1 MNRHSVK
8 NMTINLDPH
17 QHTLE
22 RTVSCCGIGLHSGK
36 PVNLTIRPAEEH
48 SGISFRRSDLGK
60 KNAIPAR
67 MEQIVDTTLATTLG
81 SGSERIS
88 TTEHLMA
95 ALHSAGIDNAE
106 IELDGLEVPIMD
118 GSADPFVQLLSSG
131 GKKKQRALRKVIRI
145 IKPVSCISGDKFI
158 RIEPHNGFKITGS
171 ISFGTELIN
180 EQSYTID
187 LSQERFAREI
197 AGART
202 FGFVEQVEELWR
214 NGLALGCTL
223 ENVIAIHWNRRSVLN
238 EEGLRFEDEFVR
250 HKVLDLIG
258 DLALLGS
265 PILGHVIASRS
276 GHALHHSLM
285 KAIADSPDCWEYVEF
300 RKPGQPHVIAPAKP
314 RKKRLSVSLP
324 GMLFPAAAPAP
335 CPA

>member
-1 MNRHSVK
+1 MA
-8 NMTINLDPH
+8 INIDPH
-17 QHTLE
+17 QHTVE
-22 RTVSCCGIGLHSGK
+22 HPVSCCGIGLHSGK
-36 PVNLTIRPAEEH
+36 TVNLTIRPAAEN
-48 SGISFRRSDLGK
+48 SGISFLRSELGK
-60 KNAIPAR
+60 KTAIPAR

-81 SGSERIS
+81 SGKERVS

-106 IELDGLEVPIMD
+106 IELDAHEVPIMD
-118 GSADPFVQLLSSG
+118 GSAGPFVQLLDKA
-131 GKKKQRALRKVIRI
+131 GKKRQRALRKVIRFT
-145 IKPVSCISGDKFI
+145 KPVSCISGDKFI
-158 RIEPHNGFKITGS
+158 RIEPHDGFKITGS
-171 ISFGTELIN
+171 ISFGTDLISD
-180 EQSYTID
+180 QSCAID
-187 LSQERFAREI
+187 LTPECFATEI
-197 AGART
+197 AQART

-223 ENVIAIHWNRRSVLN
+223 QNVIAIHWNRRSVLN
-238 EEGLRFEDEFVR
+238 EGGLRFADEFVR

-285 KAIADSPDCWEYVEF
+285 RAIADSPDCWEYVEF
-300 RKPGQPHVIAPAKP
+300 RKPGQPQVISSPAKP
-314 RKKRLSVSLP
+314 RKKRLPVSLP
-324 GMLFPAAAPAP
+324 GMLFPATVPAP

>member
-1 MNRHSVK
+1 MA
-8 NMTINLDPH
+8 ININPH
-17 QHTLE
+17 QHTVE
-22 RTVSCCGIGLHSGK
+22 RPVSCCGIGLHSGK
-36 PVNLTIRPAEEH
+36 AVNLTIRPAAEN
-48 SGISFRRSDLGK
+48 SGISFLRSDLGRK
-60 KNAIPAR
+60 TAIPAK

-81 SGSERIS
+81 SGKDRVS

-106 IELDGLEVPIMD
+106 IELDAHEVPIMD
-118 GSADPFVQLLSSG
+118 GSAGPFVQLLDKAG
-131 GKKKQRALRKVIRI
+131 QKKQRALRKVIRF

-158 RIEPHNGFKITGS
+158 RIEPHDGFKITGS
-171 ISFGTELIN
+171 ISFGTELISD
-180 EQSYTID
+180 QSCAID
-187 LSQERFAREI
+187 LSPERFAAEI
-197 AGART
+197 AQART

-223 ENVIAIHWNRRSVLN
+223 QNVIAIHWNRRTVLN
-238 EEGLRFEDEFVR
+238 EDGLRFEDEFVR

-285 KAIADSPDCWEYVEF
+285 RAIADSPTCWEYVELH
-300 RKPGQPHVIAPAKP
+300 KPGQLQVVSSPAKT
-314 RKKRLSVSLP
+314 RKKRLVSASLP
-324 GMLFPAAAPAP
+324 GILLPAAAPAP